1 MLHKTVGKNQCAF
14 RVQNR
19 SALPQRLGAWAHSLF
34 AKLSAGP
41 AAAPAVPG
49 ALAAA
54 EIAAEMRRFAEIGTR
69 LESSLD
75 DLKQLKRLVRQN
87 EAHLHDLLDCQTDCI
102 VRLDAFGKVKFVN
115 LAFCRA
121 FGVTRDGVLGKPL
134 ALDIVDG
141 DPEQPVS
148 VSGARR
154 QRRSTQA
161 IATPFGTRWFEW
173 DEHIIPGAESG
184 VIEVQ
189 ATGRDVTERLAVEA
203 ELKEARIQAE
213 AANRAKSRFLAAMS
227 HEIRTPMNGILGMVG
242 LLGDTSLTA
251 EQRTYTSA
259 VERSARTL
267 LTLIDEILDFSK
279 IEADKLSLHAAP
291 FALDECVQSVVELL
305 SQRAQEKGIRLG
317 WAIDPALPREIVGDE
332 VRLRQ
337 IITNLVGN
345 AIKFTD
351 KGGVLVTVSR
361 SADVALK
368 GDKELGIAI
377 AVEDTGIGISKEQL
391 ARLFNEFEQADEA
404 VERRAGGTGLGLV
417 ISKRLAVAMGGDV
430 TVTSVPGQGSTFT
443 ASIRAERAPVSERV
457 LDTAPADAAQ
467 HVLLGLDNPVERRA
481 LRLTLEGA
489 GIPLEDG
496 PASQASMLVTAAA
509 RAGEPFTAVL
519 IDSALGAQTAGVVL
533 AHARKKAR
541 ERSVTGIVLVDTGA
555 KAEFEAFR
563 QVGFDAYLTRP
574 FRPRSLLAHLTAPA
588 HAVRQAQDPALP
600 DGTGRVT
607 APSAGVVA
615 HPQPHATAAPLLGW
629 SPSVLLVEDNDIN
642 ALLARTLLQRMGCTL
657 HHARNGRE
665 AVDVMEAVVAGRQA
679 PFDIVL
685 MDSHMPV
692 MDGLAATKLI
702 HELFAGQGPGG
713 AARPPIVA
721 VTANAFEEDR
731 RRCLAAGMDDY
742 LAKPFEPAD
751 LQALLERWKPKMPAS
766 TQAA

>member
-19 SALPQRLGAWAHSLF
+19 SALPRRLGTWAQSLLVR
-34 AKLSAGP
+34 LSGRP
-41 AAAPAVPG
+41 AAAPFDPA
-49 ALAAA
+49 AMTAIDLAT
-54 EIAAEMRRFAEIGTR
+54 EMRRFADIGTR

-102 VRLDAFGKVKFVN
+102 VRLDAFGRVKFVN

-121 FGVTRDGVLGKPL
+121 FGVTRDAVLGKPL

-189 ATGRDVTERLAVEA
+189 ATGRDVTERLVVEA

-242 LLGDTSLTA
+242 LLGDTTLTA

-317 WAIDPALPREIVGDE
+317 WAIDPALPREIVADE

-351 KGGVLVTVSR
+351 TGGVLVTVSR
-361 SADVALK
+361 NPDVASK
-368 GDKELGIAI
+368 GDKDLGIAF

-417 ISKRLAVAMGGDV
+417 ISKRLAIAMGGDV
-430 TVTSVPGQGSTFT
+430 TVTSVPGQGSTFA
-443 ASIRAERAPVSERV
+443 ASIKAERGANSERA
-457 LDTAPADAAQ
+457 LDAVAADGTH

-496 PASQASMLVTAAA
+496 PACEASMLVTAAA

-519 IDSALGAQTAGVVL
+519 LDSALGAQTAGIVL

-541 ERSVTGIVLVDTGA
+541 DQGVTGIVLVDTGA

-574 FRPRSLLAHLTAPA
+574 FRPRSLLAHLAAPA
-588 HAVRQAQDPALP
+588 QAARPVLEAAIPEAAVAPLAVAPAPTGQQTSAAAPAL
-600 DGTGRVT
+600 
-607 APSAGVVA
+607 
-615 HPQPHATAAPLLGW
+615 GW
-629 SPSVLLVEDNDIN
+629 TPSVLLVEDNDIN

-665 AVDVMEAVVAGRQA
+665 AVDAMEAVVAGRQA
-679 PFDIVL
+679 PFDLVL

-692 MDGLAATKLI
+692 MDGLAATKAI
-702 HELFAGQGPGG
+702 HDLFATSEQSGIR
-713 AARPPIVA
+713 RPPIVA

-751 LQALLERWKPKMPAS
+751 LQALLERWKPKIPAS

>member
-34 AKLSAGP
+34 AKP
-41 AAAPAVPG
+41 ARCPTAVEAIAPAD
-49 ALAAA
+49 L
-54 EIAAEMRRFAEIGTR
+54 AAEMRRFADIGAR

-121 FGVTRDGVLGKPL
+121 FGVTRDAVLGKPL

-161 IATPFGTRWFEW
+161 IATPSGTRWFEW

-189 ATGRDVTERLAVEA
+189 ATGRDVTERLVVEA

-279 IEADKLSLHAAP
+279 IEADKMSLHAAP

-317 WAIDPALPREIVGDE
+317 WAIDPALPREIVADE

-361 SADVALK
+361 NPDVAAK
-368 GDKELGIAI
+368 GDKDFGIAF

-391 ARLFNEFEQADEA
+391 ARLFSEFEQADEA

-443 ASIRAERAPVSERV
+443 ASIRAERAAGSGDAREI
-457 LDTAPADAAQ
+457 LQGDAAQ

-496 PASQASMLVTAAA
+496 PACQASMLVTAAA

-519 IDSALGAQTAGVVL
+519 LDSALGAQTAGIVL

-541 ERSVTGIVLVDTGA
+541 DRGVTGIVLVDTGA

-574 FRPRSLLAHLTAPA
+574 FRPRSLLAHLTASAQGARPVQEPA
-588 HAVRQAQDPALP
+588 PAETATQPQSVAPAMPQTSAQPAL
-600 DGTGRVT
+600 
-607 APSAGVVA
+607 
-615 HPQPHATAAPLLGW
+615 GW
-629 SPSVLLVEDNDIN
+629 APSVLLVEDNDIN
-642 ALLARTLLQRMGCTL
+642 ALLARTLLQRMGCSL

-665 AVDVMEAVVAGRQA
+665 AVDVMDAVVAGRQA
-679 PFDIVL
+679 PFDLVL

-692 MDGLAATKLI
+692 MDGLAATKAI
-702 HELFAGQGPGG
+702 HELFAARAQSGIS
-713 AARPPIVA
+713 RPPIVA

-751 LQALLERWKPKMPAS
+751 LQALLERWKPKMRAS